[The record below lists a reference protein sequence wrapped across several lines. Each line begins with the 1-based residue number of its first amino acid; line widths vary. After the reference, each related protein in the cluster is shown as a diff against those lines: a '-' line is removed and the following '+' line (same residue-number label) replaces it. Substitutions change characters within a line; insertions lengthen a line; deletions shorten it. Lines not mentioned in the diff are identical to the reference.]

1 MPIEIDTLG
10 LVSTKE
16 PATYTPKFFHK
27 EVLTGNG
34 KGQGLLRQTVRPGR
48 DINSVSAF
56 TSPREAI
63 AKKTKTS
70 SASIT
75 TYTIPL
81 AVLMEASLGL
91 NIDKA
96 QPMAVPH
103 VDDRYEV
110 TAGNTTL
117 DFDVFVDLTPQGIIF
132 YEDDA
137 GTTKVKELN
146 IQYRMEVFVLPKPV
160 PGAVESTT
168 VPLVSGPLRQNK
180 TEFALVA
187 WSYNPLDDI
196 ENLIREATRGRGVSG
211 HSVPVDVTTLAE
223 WMADYDVY
231 KRICRLAEVWAT
243 DEIANEL
250 CAHIEAVFSNG
261 IPDKHSLNQLAYQ
274 LAYLDSYN
282 VSLDAYRQIHR
293 TLTATCPPDIALKF
307 SKRNLQL
314 LMSHT
319 LEHLNNLKPQL
330 VVPPAMPAGVIPS
343 VASHFSVQQTQAIT
357 TDEPLVLCQAGAGT
371 GKSTV
376 ILGRIEHLTQCG
388 VNPADITVL
397 SFTNA
402 AADNITAKN
411 PNVGSM
417 TIARMI
423 HDIYSLNYPGHEL
436 SGIDTI
442 INSLDIY
449 YKQNDLAIAFRRRL
463 LEVKKNAAGA
473 FASMNTFIEA
483 NFDSIISILDKIRQT
498 CLELEIIVCYER
510 IDHMIEPPTA
520 KSRYLIIDEVQDNS
534 IFEFIYLLKYVAKHQ
549 ENLFMVGDSSQTL
562 FEFRSANPKA
572 LNALESSGVFTTY
585 KLTTNYRS
593 NQEILD
599 FANVA
604 LADIEANQYAGIQ
617 LHANSLALPT
627 AASFKEA
634 VTLDYRA
641 VPRLTAFTADMPG
654 IIRVTVRDYIDK
666 CLAKGEQVAFVAY
679 SRKDVAAIKD
689 VLTAMYPGEEIASLV
704 SDRPFDTNVF
714 SEYIKL
720 HWNDICQIAP
730 PNAAFMVI
738 QEVLKKLDTLI
749 RNAETAREPITRMC
763 ATWWAT
769 NADAINGW
777 VALNLTGHLTTDQ
790 FFSNLMENLLDY
802 EIKNNSIKKSVV
814 NQKNKERK
822 EKNLASKAK
831 LVVSTIHGCK
841 GLEFDN
847 VVVIHKNDPTMGEED
862 KRMFYVAFTR
872 AKKTEYILSYGT
884 VKNARIESDYELLTK
899 ALEERDAQAS
909 LRLMGSV
916 GGTVVVDEI
925 VEDDDAVGAVVVND
939 VAVNNVVVEDHIII
953 DPVAVAPVTATS
965 VAAPV
970 ALDSTS
976 SDEDL
981 SDKPLVGSIV

>member
-16 PATYTPKFFHK
+16 TATYTPKFFHK
-27 EVLTGNG
+27 DVLTGNG

-63 AKKTKTS
+63 TKKAKTT

-75 TYTIPL
+75 THTIPL
-81 AVLMEASLGL
+81 AVLMEASIGL
-91 NIDKA
+91 NVDKA
-96 QPMAVPH
+96 LPMAVPN
-103 VDDRYEV
+103 VFDRYHV
-110 TAGNTTL
+110 TEGNTAL
-117 DFDVFVDLTPQGIIF
+117 GFDVFVDLTPQGIVF

-137 GTTKVKELN
+137 GDVKVKELN
-146 IQYRMEVFVLPKPV
+146 IQYRMEVYVLPKLAAN
-160 PGAVESTT
+160 AVEPTT

-180 TEFALVA
+180 TEFAMVA

-196 ENLIREATRGRGVSG
+196 EALIREATRGRGVSG

-231 KRICRLAEVWAT
+231 DRICRLAEIWAN
-243 DEIANEL
+243 DDVANEL
-250 CAHIEAVFSNG
+250 CAHIEAVFSAG
-261 IPDKHSLNQLAYQ
+261 VPVKESLNQLAYQ

-293 TLTATCPPDIALKF
+293 SLTATCPPDIALKF

-330 VVPPAMPAGVIPS
+330 VTPPTMAAGVTPS

-357 TDEPLVLCQAGAGT
+357 TVEPLVLCQAGAGT

-411 PNVGSM
+411 PAVGSM

-442 INSLDIY
+442 LNSLDIY
-449 YKQNDLAIAFRRRL
+449 YKQNDLAAAFRKRL
-463 LEVKKNAAGA
+463 LEVKKNSAGA

-483 NFDSIISILDKIRQT
+483 NFDAVIALLDKIRQT
-498 CLELEIIVCYER
+498 CLELEIIICYER
-510 IDHMIEPPTA
+510 IDHMVEPPTA
-520 KSRYLIIDEVQDNS
+520 TSRYLIIDEVQDNS
-534 IFEFIYLLKYVAKHQ
+534 IFEFIYLLKYVAKHK

-627 AASFKEA
+627 AATFKEA
-634 VTLDYRA
+634 VTLDYRC
-641 VPRLTAFTADMPG
+641 VPRLTTFTADMPG
-654 IIRVTVRDYIDK
+654 IIRVTVKDYIDK

-679 SRKDVAAIKD
+679 SRRDVSSIKD
-689 VLTAMYPGEEIASLV
+689 VLEVMYPGEEVASLV

-720 HWNDICQIAP
+720 YWNDICQVAP
-730 PNAAFMVI
+730 ANAAFLVI
-738 QEVLKKLDTLI
+738 KEVLAKLETLT
-749 RNAETAREPITRMC
+749 RNAETAREKITAMC

-769 NADAINGW
+769 NASAINGW
-777 VALNLTGHLTTDQ
+777 VALNVAGHMSSDQ
-790 FFSNLMENLLDY
+790 FFANLMENLLDY
-802 EIKNNSIKKSVV
+802 EIKNNSIKKSMV

-847 VVVIHKNDPTMGEED
+847 VVVIHKNDPSMNEED

-884 VKNARIESDYELLTK
+884 VKNARIESDYALLTQ
-899 ALEERDAQAS
+899 ALEERDAQAT
-909 LRLMGSV
+909 LRLMGNS
-916 GGTVVVDEI
+916 GSTVVVEE
-925 VEDDDAVGAVVVND
+925 VTEVLEEAEVNTP
-939 VAVNNVVVEDHIII
+939 VIEDHIII
-953 DPVAVAPVTATS
+953 DPVAVVVPTTVVTPA
-965 VAAPV
+965 VD
-970 ALDSTS
+970 LS

-981 SDKPLVGSIV
+981 STKPLVGSVV